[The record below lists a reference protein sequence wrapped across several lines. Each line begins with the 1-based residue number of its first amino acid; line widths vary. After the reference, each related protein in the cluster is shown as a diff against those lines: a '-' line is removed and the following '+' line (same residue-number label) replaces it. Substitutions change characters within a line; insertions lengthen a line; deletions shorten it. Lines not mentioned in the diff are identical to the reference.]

1 MYIGSS
7 STVRMGCTGRLGS
20 STIFRSHMLSGGAS
34 RLKVGIDPWLQ
45 PAENPREQILNREFV
60 DGRLLLQRS
69 PEERDPV
76 LQRLRRIEGQVRG
89 LQQMLEQDRYCVDE
103 LQQINA
109 IQAAM
114 REVSLLIVGQHV
126 SAGLERAVS
135 EGDIEAGVEEI
146 RVVLRALM
154 RQP

>member
-1 MYIGSS
+1 
-7 STVRMGCTGRLGS
+7 L
-20 STIFRSHMLSGGAS
+20 
-34 RLKVGIDPWLQ
+34 D
-45 PAENPREQILNREFV
+45 REFI
-60 DGRLLLQRS
+60 DGRLELRRQT
-69 PEERDPV
+69 EEREPI

-89 LQQMLEQDRYCVDE
+89 LQQMLEQDRYCGDE

-114 REVSLLIVGQHV
+114 REVSLLLVSQHV
-126 SAGLERAVS
+126 AAGLDRAVK

-146 RVVLRALM
+146 RAVLRALM

>member
-1 MYIGSS
+1 
-7 STVRMGCTGRLGS
+7 L
-20 STIFRSHMLSGGAS
+20 
-34 RLKVGIDPWLQ
+34 D
-45 PAENPREQILNREFV
+45 REFV
-60 DGRLLLQRS
+60 DGRLMLQRS
-69 PEERDPV
+69 PEEREPI

-114 REVSLLIVGQHV
+114 REVSLLIVGQHM
-126 SAGLERAVS
+126 SAGIDRAVH
-135 EGDIEAGVEEI
+135 EGDVAAGVEEI
-146 RVVLRALM
+146 RAVLRALM

>member
-1 MYIGSS
+1 
-7 STVRMGCTGRLGS
+7 L
-20 STIFRSHMLSGGAS
+20 
-34 RLKVGIDPWLQ
+34 D
-45 PAENPREQILNREFV
+45 REFV
-60 DGRLLLQRS
+60 DGRLQLQRL
-69 PEERDPV
+69 PEEREPI

-89 LQQMLEQDRYCVDE
+89 LQQMLEQDRYCIDE

-126 SAGLERAVS
+126 SAGIDRAVK
-135 EGDIEAGVEEI
+135 EGDIDAGVEEI
-146 RVVLRALM
+146 RAVLRALM